1 MYKEIRLQTDC
12 TQNPV
17 LRNWTV
23 KRKKRKG
30 KETGLQETGKE
41 FKWINMIKFIFENI
55 NSGSQEKEEIGMELD
70 EETLQ
75 T

>member
-1 MYKEIRLQTDC
+1 
-12 TQNPV
+12 
-17 LRNWTV
+17 
-23 KRKKRKG
+23 
-30 KETGLQETGKE
+30 
-41 FKWINMIKFIFENI
+41 MIKFIFENI